1 MKATINHRIVELISK
16 LGISQNAF
24 SKALETSSSRIS
36 NITTNRN
43 KPDSEILEKIA
54 TVYRNVNIQW
64 LLTGEGSVFLKADRG
79 NPKGNPKGNLVS
91 KDDGESYTKKVT
103 LEPFIV
109 DTHGMK
115 LVPITDIHAAA
126 GEGYINSETI
136 DENDVLRLP
145 AHMIKSGNHL
155 CIRIKGVSMAPTL
168 QDGGYVII
176 RHLDRGE
183 WMHMPNE
190 RIYVVVDNEG
200 KTYLKRVKNRFSGDN
215 GFIVLT
221 SDSPDKMSHPT
232 FNLHPEEIAH
242 IWYVEW
248 YFTAKMPNIHDQ
260 YYSRVSNLED
270 KVDLIQEE
278 FLKMKK
284 QLK

>member
-1 MKATINHRIVELISK
+1 MSITKRIKQIREDKGLTQAEFANKIGMKRGAYSMLELGKGAPS
-16 LGISQNAF
+16 L
-24 SKALETSSSRIS
+24 
-36 NITTNRN
+36 
-43 KPDSEILEKIA
+43 EILVQIAKIFG
-54 TVYRNVNIQW
+54 TDYQW
-64 LLTGEGSVFLKADRG
+64 LLEGKKVKINAQPNAQLNAQ
-79 NPKGNPKGNLVS
+79 PIVE
-91 KDDGESYTKKVT
+91 DDGDSYTKRLGMV
-103 LEPFIV
+103 V

-126 GEGYINSETI
+126 GEGYINAETI

-190 RIYVVVDNEG
+190 RIYVVVDNDG